1 MNQIL
6 TFQLIDISLNANVP
20 EKSCISR
27 NIAIQEALESCG
39 FLKFSLCNLP
49 AQARTNLSVIL
60 AEKQSIINKAI
71 PGFTME
77 EDYILIKEEKSLIS
91 PEKEEVYRLFMEKL
105 LQTAHTR
112 KWVVQGRKNTNFGS
126 SEKYRF
132 RIWLN
137 QLGLKGAEYVK
148 ARKILTENLSGN
160 SAYSSEEKMEAYNK
174 QRREAR
180 QYEQTTDVKLFV
192 PL

>member
-6 TFQLIDISLNANVP
+6 TFQLIGNSRNANVT

-27 NIAIQEALESCG
+27 NTTIQEALESCR

-49 AQARTNLSVIL
+49 VQARTNLSVIL
-60 AEKQSIINKAI
+60 AEKQSLINKAI

-77 EDYILIKEEKSLIS
+77 EDYILIKEENSLIS

-105 LQTAHTR
+105 LQTARTR
-112 KWVVQGRKNTNFGS
+112 KWVVQGRKNTNFGA

-137 QLGLKGAEYVK
+137 QLGLKGVEYAN
-148 ARKILTENLSGN
+148 ARKILTENLSGS
-160 SAYSSEEKMEAYNK
+160 SAYSSEEKMEVYNK
-174 QRREAR
+174 RRREVR
-180 QYEQTTDVKLFV
+180 QYEQTTEVQSFI

>member
-6 TFQLIDISLNANVP
+6 TFQLIDISLNVNAP
-20 EKSCISR
+20 EKSRVSR
-27 NIAIQEALESCG
+27 NAATQGALESHG
-39 FLKFSLCNLP
+39 FLQFSLCNLP

-60 AEKQSIINKAI
+60 AEKQSLINKAI

-77 EDYILIKEEKSLIS
+77 EDYILIGEENSLIS
-91 PEKEEVYRLFMEKL
+91 PEKEEAYRLFLEKL
-105 LQTAHTR
+105 LQTVRIR
-112 KWVVQGRKNTNFGS
+112 KWVVQGRKNTNYGS

-137 QLGLKGAEYVK
+137 QLGLKGAEYAN
-148 ARKILTENLSGN
+148 ARKILTENLSGS

-174 QRREAR
+174 RRREAR
-180 QYEQTTDVKLFV
+180 QYEQTTEVKLFV